1 LKLPSFSIRAN
12 TQIAQIENEGIKD
25 MQTQKQNTFIDSD
38 LPSDDIDILFSH
50 LQTIQPPPALTARI
64 LSQLPARPTSVA
76 LFLQPMAL
84 HELDNWT
91 TQYKK
96 RKLC

>member
-1 LKLPSFSIRAN
+1 
-12 TQIAQIENEGIKD
+12 

-64 LSQLPARPTSVA
+64 LSQLPTRPTSVA

-84 HELDNWT
+84 HKLDNWT
-91 TQYKK
+91 AQHKK
-96 RKLC
+96 RNLC

>member
-50 LQTIQPPPALTARI
+50 LQTIQPPPELTARI

-84 HELDNWT
+84 YKLDNWT
-91 TQYKK
+91 DQHKK